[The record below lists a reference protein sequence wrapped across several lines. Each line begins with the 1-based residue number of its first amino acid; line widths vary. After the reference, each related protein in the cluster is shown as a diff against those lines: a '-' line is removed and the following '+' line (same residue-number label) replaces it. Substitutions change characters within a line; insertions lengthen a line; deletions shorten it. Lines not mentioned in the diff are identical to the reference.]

1 MEKFTIGETEFQAVK
16 IPTANSNVLMI
27 QGSKGFLGCGYFKV
41 EAADK
46 LGDAVAIVTGVSNF
60 QEMCN
65 AEVNQV
71 SLKARALG
79 IVEGMSGV
87 HTGPG
92 ATAFTRIFASASSRA
107 TARVRPMTPCL
118 AVVYAAIPARPTR
131 PLAEERLTI
140 EPEPASS
147 MAGTSYF
154 RQ

>member
-79 IVEGMSGV
+79 IVEGMSGEE
-87 HTGPG
+87 
-92 ATAFTRIFASASSRA
+92 A
-107 TARVRPMTPCL
+107 L
-118 AVVYAAIPARPTR
+118 
-131 PLAEERLTI
+131 ERL
-140 EPEPASS
+140 A
-147 MAGTSYF
+147 
-154 RQ
+154 

>member
-27 QGSKGFLGCGYFKV
+27 QGSKGFLGCGYFRV

-65 AEVNQV
+65 AKVNQV

-79 IVEGMSGV
+79 IVEGMSGEE
-87 HTGPG
+87 
-92 ATAFTRIFASASSRA
+92 A
-107 TARVRPMTPCL
+107 L
-118 AVVYAAIPARPTR
+118 
-131 PLAEERLTI
+131 ERL
-140 EPEPASS
+140 A
-147 MAGTSYF
+147 
-154 RQ
+154 